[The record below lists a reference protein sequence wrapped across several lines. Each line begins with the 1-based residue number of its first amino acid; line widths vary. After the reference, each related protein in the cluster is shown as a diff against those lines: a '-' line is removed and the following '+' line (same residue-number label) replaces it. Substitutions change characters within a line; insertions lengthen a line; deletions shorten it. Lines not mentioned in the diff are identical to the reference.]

1 MSTTPVSTRRSTASF
16 LARRPV
22 WQVSYL
28 SGLAASVA
36 VETWGLAARAAGVP
50 MRAAGLGSHHVT
62 PITVGM
68 FAMGTMVVTFWFTF
82 AVIIMARFAKNP
94 KHLPPHGAAT
104 ARSLPR
110 RAAHDSRHSDLDQ
123 AHPRRRTPDRRCDH
137 HPGSREATVASTVS
151 SACSPSS
158 DHVTH
163 YSFDTGSAST
173 SGRPQDHRRR
183 PHAAS
188 MIVARAGRAPERSAP
203 YPWPG

>member
-1 MSTTPVSTRRSTASF
+1 MSTTSVCPRTSAASF

-50 MRAAGLGSHHVT
+50 MRAAGLGSHHAT

-94 KHLPPHGAAT
+94 TRTYLRTALPLLVLSLAAPLTAADTVISTMLTLAVAHLLAGAIIIPA
-104 ARSLPR
+104 
-110 RAAHDSRHSDLDQ
+110 
-123 AHPRRRTPDRRCDH
+123 
-137 HPGSREATVASTVS
+137 
-151 SACSPSS
+151 
-158 DHVTH
+158 
-163 YSFDTGSAST
+163 
-173 SGRPQDHRRR
+173 
-183 PHAAS
+183 
-188 MIVARAGRAPERSAP
+188 VARRLSRMR
-203 YPWPG
+203 